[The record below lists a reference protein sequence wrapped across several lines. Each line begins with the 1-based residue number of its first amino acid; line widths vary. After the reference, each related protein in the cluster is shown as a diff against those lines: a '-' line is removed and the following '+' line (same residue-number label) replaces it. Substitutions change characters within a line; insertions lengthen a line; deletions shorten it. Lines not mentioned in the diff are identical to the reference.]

1 MLCAATWLGLVALL
15 AFGCGR
21 QAIDGTA
28 MGTTYAI
35 QAACPEPLANLP
47 IAATLA
53 DVERRMSTWDDASEL
68 SRFNRAAVG
77 EPVAVSVPLFA
88 VVATATRL
96 AAQTGGALDPTVA
109 PLVAVWGFGAHAQ
122 AEPPT
127 PAAIR
132 AARRQV
138 GYQRLALHPRPPTLT
153 KHAALTLDLSA
164 VAKGYAVDRLAEVLA
179 AAGCSSYLVELGGE
193 LRVAGTG
200 PGGRPWRIGVE
211 SPSGG
216 TPLATLAI
224 HEGAIATAGN
234 YRQTRRVGDR
244 EVSHVIDPRSGQ
256 PTTHGLASVTVV
268 AATALAADGYATALL
283 VLGQKDGMA
292 LAEREGL
299 AAVFVVPVG
308 DGFNVRETA
317 AAAGYLAN

>member
-1 MLCAATWLGLVALL
+1 
-15 AFGCGR
+15 
-21 QAIDGTA
+21 
-28 MGTTYAI
+28 MGTTYAV

-53 DVERRMSTWDDASEL
+53 EVERRMSTWDDASEL

-109 PLVAVWGFGAHAQ
+109 PLVAVWGFGAHAHSD
-122 AEPPT
+122 PPT
-127 PAAIR
+127 PDAVR

-153 KHAALTLDLSA
+153 KQAALTLDLSA
-164 VAKGYAVDRLAEVLA
+164 VAKGYAVDRVADMLT
-179 AAGCSSYLVELGGE
+179 AAGCGSHLVELGGE

-200 PGGRPWRIGVE
+200 PGGRRWRIGVE

-244 EVSHVIDPRSGQ
+244 EVSHVIDPRSGH
-256 PTTHGLASVTVV
+256 PTAHGLVSVTVV
-268 AATALAADGYATALL
+268 ATTALAADGYATALL
-283 VLGQKDGMA
+283 VLGQEDGMA
-292 LAEREGL
+292 FAEHEGL
-299 AAVFVVPVG
+299 AAVFVAPVG

>member
-1 MLCAATWLGLVALL
+1 
-15 AFGCGR
+15 
-21 QAIDGTA
+21 
-28 MGTTYAI
+28 MGTTYAV

-68 SRFNRAAVG
+68 SRFNRTAVG

-109 PLVAVWGFGAHAQ
+109 PLVAVWGFGAHAHSD
-122 AEPPT
+122 PPT
-127 PAAIR
+127 PDAVR

-138 GYQRLALHPRPPTLT
+138 GYQRLALQPRPL
-153 KHAALTLDLSA
+153 ALSKLAPLALDLSA
-164 VAKGYAVDRLAEVLA
+164 VAKGYAVDRVAEVLA
-179 AAGCSSYLVELGGE
+179 DAGCGAYLVELGGE
-193 LRVAGTG
+193 LRVAGSG

-216 TPLATLAI
+216 TPLTTLAI

-283 VLGQKDGMA
+283 VLGREDGMA

-299 AAVFVVPVG
+299 AAVFVAPVG

>member
-1 MLCAATWLGLVALL
+1 
-15 AFGCGR
+15 
-21 QAIDGTA
+21 
-28 MGTTYAI
+28 MGTTYAV
-35 QAACPEPLANLP
+35 QAACPKPLANLP

-53 DVERRMSTWDDASEL
+53 EVERRMSTWDDASEL

-109 PLVAVWGFGAHAQ
+109 PLVAVWGFGAHAR
-122 AEPPT
+122 AEAPT

-132 AARRQV
+132 AARQQV
-138 GYQRLALHPRPPTLT
+138 GYQRVALQPRPPALT
-153 KHAALTLDLSA
+153 KRAPLTLDLSA

-211 SPSGG
+211 SPSGDA
-216 TPLATLAI
+216 PLATLAI

-256 PTTHGLASVTVV
+256 PTAHGLASVTVV

-283 VLGQKDGMA
+283 VLGPKDGMA
-292 LAEREGL
+292 FAEREGL
-299 AAVFVVPVG
+299 AAVFVAPVG